1 MYWEVKAT
9 LKDPTCDM
17 PVVPEEIKMLVQADS
32 AEEAMIK
39 IINSCPQFVLFV
51 TSVKLTR

>member
-17 PVVPEEIKMLVQADS
+17 PVVPEEIKMLVQAED
-32 AEEAMIK
+32 ANGAITK
-39 IINSCPQFVLFV
+39 TIDSCPQFELFI
-51 TSVKLTR
+51 TSVKLTK